1 MENETQTQS
10 INSTVPITIASTE
23 IKPNAVYTTEE
34 TRDLLKVSTS
44 TIKRMLKKGLIRAN
58 KVGGQ
63 YRILGKEILRI
74 VSPTIEKRAE
84 KQYVM
89 LKKRIIKVI
98 NKW

>member
-44 TIKRMLKKGLIRAN
+44 TIKRMLKKALSAQTKLADN
-58 KVGGQ
+58 
-63 YRILGKEILRI
+63 
-74 VSPTIEKRAE
+74 IEF
-84 KQYVM
+84 
-89 LKKRIIKVI
+89 
-98 NKW
+98 